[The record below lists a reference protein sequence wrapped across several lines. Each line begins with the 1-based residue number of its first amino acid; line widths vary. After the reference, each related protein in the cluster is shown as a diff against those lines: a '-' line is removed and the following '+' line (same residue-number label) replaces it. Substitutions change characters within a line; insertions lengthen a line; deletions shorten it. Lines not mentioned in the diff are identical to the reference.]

1 MEAIDEKKTD
11 KEKSPG
17 FGKRHIFVFL
27 AALGT
32 FLSYAIRFNLSIAIV
47 SMTTVTSSVK
57 NYTEF
62 DQCPDTH
69 NSTITSKTN
78 TRDGEFDWDE
88 ATQGLI
94 LSSFFYGYV
103 VTQIPGGYLA
113 DRFGGKQVF
122 GLGIVVPGIIA
133 IAIPFLCE
141 LGYEALLVSRIFQGI
156 FEGVTWPAIA
166 TMQSKWI
173 PKSERVFLISWPMV
187 GAVAGNVVWMP
198 LTGLLCDYGPF
209 GGWPSSFYLV
219 GVISIIWYICWH
231 CFIYNSASE
240 HPGISMKEKTFIEDS
255 LTLKVKLVST
265 PWVALLTSPAVWA
278 LNIVCF
284 CDAWGFYS
292 ILTVVPTYM
301 ARILKFDM
309 TENGLLMALPN
320 ITSVIGRLST
330 GFSDRIAR
338 MNVLSITNIRRIP
351 LLVSLLLSAGSLFL
365 ISYIGCER
373 TIIVTLIALVSG
385 LLGISSMILAV
396 NVQDI
401 GHNYAGVLQGIS
413 NMCGNFAGIA
423 APYTAGWITNNNQTI
438 SSWRTVFF
446 IGAGNLI
453 FGALVFGIFGKGYSQ
468 KWNSRPLNKEI
479 KILDKMELSEEKNS
493 KRAIYI

>member
-1 MEAIDEKKTD
+1 METIDGNKTGN
-11 KEKSPG
+11 EKSPG
-17 FGKRHIFVFL
+17 FGKRHSFVL
-27 AALGT
+27 LSALGL
-32 FLSYAIRFNLSIAIV
+32 FFSYAIRFNLSIAIV
-47 SMTTVTSSVK
+47 SMTTVTSGVK
-57 NYTEF
+57 NYTKF
-62 DQCPDTH
+62 DQCPDTQ
-69 NSTITSKTN
+69 NTTITSKTN
-78 TRDGEFDWDE
+78 TRSGEFEWNE

-122 GLGIVVPGIIA
+122 GLGIVIPGIIA
-133 IAIPFLCE
+133 IAIPFLCK
-141 LGYEALLVSRIFQGI
+141 LGYEALVVARILQGV

-173 PKSERVFLISWPMV
+173 PKSERVFLISLPSV

-219 GVISIIWYICWH
+219 GVMSIIWYICWH
-231 CFIYNSASE
+231 CFTHNSPSE
-240 HPGISMKEKTFIEDS
+240 HPGISKKEKSDIEDS
-255 LTLKVKLVST
+255 LTLKVKLVAT
-265 PWVALLTSPAVWA
+265 PWVSILTSPAVWA
-278 LNIVCF
+278 LNIASF
-284 CDAWGFYS
+284 SDAWGFYS
-292 ILTVVPTYM
+292 ILTVIPTYM

-320 ITSVIGRLST
+320 ITSLIGRLST
-330 GFSDRIAR
+330 GLSDRIAR
-338 MNVLSITNIRRIP
+338 MNVMNITNIRRIP
-351 LLVSLLLSAGSLFL
+351 LVLSLLLSAGSLFL
-365 ISYIGCER
+365 ITYIGCDR
-373 TIIVTLIALVSG
+373 TIIVALIALAAG
-385 LLGISSMILAV
+385 LMGISANILGV

-401 GHNYAGVLQGIS
+401 GHNYAGVLQGIT

-438 SSWRTVFF
+438 ASWRTVFF

-453 FGALVFGIFGKGYSQ
+453 FGALAFGIFGKGYSQ
-468 KWNSRPLNKEI
+468 KWNSRPINKEI
-479 KILDKMELSEEKNS
+479 LEETECSEKI
-493 KRAIYI
+493 

>member
-1 MEAIDEKKTD
+1 MESTDENKAD
-11 KEKSPG
+11 KEKSPR
-17 FGKRHIFVFL
+17 FGKRHIYVIFV
-27 AALGT
+27 ALGL
-32 FLSYAIRFNLSIAIV
+32 FFSYGIRFNLSIAIV
-47 SMTTVTSSVK
+47 SMTTARNNVK

-62 DQCPDTH
+62 DQCPDTQ
-69 NSTITSKTN
+69 NTTTTTKTN
-78 TRDGEFDWDE
+78 TRSGEFDWNE

-156 FEGVTWPAIA
+156 FQGVTWPAMA
-166 TMQSKWI
+166 AMHSKWI
-173 PKSERVFLISWPMV
+173 PKSERAFLISLPPV
-187 GAVAGNVVWMP
+187 GAIAGNVVWMP

-219 GVISIIWYICWH
+219 GAMSIIWYICWH
-231 CFIYNSASE
+231 CIIHNSPSE
-240 HPGISMKEKTFIEDS
+240 HTRISKKEKSYIEDS

-265 PWVALLTSPAVWA
+265 PWVSILTSPAVWA
-278 LNIVCF
+278 LNIASF
-284 CDAWGFYS
+284 CDSWGFYT
-292 ILTVVPTYM
+292 IFAVVPTYM
-301 ARILKFDM
+301 GRILKFDM
-309 TENGLLMALPN
+309 TQNGFLMALPN
-320 ITSVIGRLST
+320 ITSLIGRLAT
-330 GFSDRIAR
+330 GFSDKIDK
-338 MNVLSITNIRRIP
+338 MDVMSITNIRRIP
-351 LLVSLLLSAGSLFL
+351 CMVGSLLSAGFL
-365 ISYIGCER
+365 VLIAYIGCER
-373 TIIVTLIALVSG
+373 TLIVALIALAAG
-385 LLGISSMILAV
+385 LLGVSGNILGI
-396 NVQDI
+396 NVLDI

-438 SSWRTVFF
+438 SSWRVVFC

-453 FGALVFGIFGKGYSQ
+453 CSAFVFGIFGKGYSQ
-468 KWNSRPLNKEI
+468 KWNSRPIKKEI
-479 KILDKMELSEEKNS
+479 ALDEMKRSEKIYGFCLVDN
-493 KRAIYI
+493 